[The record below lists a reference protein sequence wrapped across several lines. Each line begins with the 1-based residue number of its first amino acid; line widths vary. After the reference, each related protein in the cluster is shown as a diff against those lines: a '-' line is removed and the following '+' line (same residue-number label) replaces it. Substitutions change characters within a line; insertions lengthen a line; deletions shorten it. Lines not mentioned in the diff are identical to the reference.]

1 MQSRL
6 LNEGS
11 RSHVLVFNRGDEV
24 MQGLSGFT
32 AANDIGAAHFTALG
46 AFSEA
51 SLAFFNLE
59 TKEYDEIPVG
69 EQVEVLNITGNLSRF
84 QGEPRVHAHAV
95 LGRPDGSTIGGH
107 LLRGIVQPTL
117 EMFVTVL
124 PDTLERQEDAE
135 TDLPLIAL

>member
-1 MQSRL
+1 MQFRK

-11 RSHVLVFNRGDEV
+11 RSYVLVFNRGDEV
-24 MQGLSGFT
+24 MQSLSDF
-32 AANDIGAAHFTALG
+32 AAENDIGAAHFTALG

-69 EQVEVLNITGNLSRF
+69 EQVEVLNITGNLTRF
-84 QGEPRVHAHAV
+84 RGEPRVHAHAV

-117 EMFVTVL
+117 EMFVTAL
-124 PDTLERQEDAE
+124 PDTLERTTDPQ
-135 TDLPLIAL
+135 TDLPLLAP